1 MEMAVAAGALL
12 GSAEIGSEFCDAGS
26 GVRPFAAGAGA
37 DPAGAHFLGPRE
49 RNRITELDQTPAS
62 RWRNRRVSPDGL
74 GVLLVALGD
83 APHSA
88 FLAVS

>member
-12 GSAEIGSEFCDAGS
+12 GSAGIGSEFCDVGP

-37 DPAGAHFLGPRE
+37 DPAGAHFLGPSE
-49 RNRITELDQTPAS
+49 RNRIIELDQTPAS
-62 RWRNRRVSPDGL
+62 HCRNRRISPDGL

-83 APHSA
+83 APHSV
-88 FLAVS
+88 FLALS